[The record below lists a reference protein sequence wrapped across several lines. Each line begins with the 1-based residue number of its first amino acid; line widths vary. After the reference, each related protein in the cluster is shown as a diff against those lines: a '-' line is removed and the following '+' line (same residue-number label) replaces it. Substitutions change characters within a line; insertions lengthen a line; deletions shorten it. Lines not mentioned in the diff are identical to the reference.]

1 MAKHRRMSDR
11 SRRTRTVIGGLAAG
25 GALAAVAP
33 VGMASAAAGANEVP
47 ADTSGAAVG
56 RPNLNNPAPGLR
68 TAQQFGD
75 SIFNDSNPINGALD
89 DSPIGTGYHQ
99 VFGQQGTL
107 RFDEYDQI
115 YYYDTKTGY
124 NGSFTGVLNMAP
136 GKTVGDAIPLRECN
150 FESDPGTLAPK
161 VSIRA
166 SCNH

>member
-33 VGMASAAAGANEVP
+33 AGMAAAAAGANEVP
-47 ADTSGAAVG
+47 ADTPGAAVG

-89 DSPIGTGYHQ
+89 DSPIGTGYH
-99 VFGQQGTL
+99 
-107 RFDEYDQI
+107 
-115 YYYDTKTGY
+115 
-124 NGSFTGVLNMAP
+124 
-136 GKTVGDAIPLRECN
+136 
-150 FESDPGTLAPK
+150 
-161 VSIRA
+161 
-166 SCNH
+166 